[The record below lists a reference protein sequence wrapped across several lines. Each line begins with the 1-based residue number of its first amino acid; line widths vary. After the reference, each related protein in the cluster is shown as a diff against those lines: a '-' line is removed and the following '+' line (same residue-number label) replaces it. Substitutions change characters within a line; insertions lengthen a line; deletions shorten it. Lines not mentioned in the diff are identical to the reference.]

1 MVRQATFF
9 MKLTASLNMFK
20 NRWGGGGGPGG
31 GRGGGLTTSIH
42 LNAIS
47 RYSILDV
54 MM

>member
-1 MVRQATFF
+1 MVRQATIF

-20 NRWGGGGGPGG
+20 NRWGGGGDQVGG
-31 GRGGGLTTSIH
+31 GGGLTTSIH